1 MVTEIGRARGR
12 TDELLDL
19 EDKGGGAAWRACSA
33 RCSGSKKWAEESY
46 ESPGDPDWEGFKRS
60 WPPMTARY
68 HDESCSFDMRA
79 TPPVVGGLRRLC
91 ERALIGAG
99 RVEQVKH
106 HVTFMSMFWPAVLT
120 VRGTVV
126 GTRNMV
132 GQGTRRIQTW
142 TVGES
147 QRDVMLTTTSV
158 FEG

>member
-1 MVTEIGRARGR
+1 
-12 TDELLDL
+12 
-19 EDKGGGAAWRACSA
+19 
-33 RCSGSKKWAEESY
+33 
-46 ESPGDPDWEGFKRS
+46 
-60 WPPMTARY
+60 
-68 HDESCSFDMRA
+68 MRA